1 MALILANLIESV
13 GRFYNLIRGSIE
25 HNSTTAPA
33 GSDSLKLS

>member
-13 GRFYNLIRGSIE
+13 GRFYNNIIRGSNE

-33 GSDSLKLS
+33 EMIA